1 MCKICVLGDR
11 LYEKFDFM
19 LELRFDF
26 WMDFLNIWN

>member
-19 LELRFDF
+19 LELDLIFEWTF
-26 WMDFLNIWN
+26 

>member
-19 LELRFDF
+19 LELDLIFE
-26 WMDFLNIWN
+26 WMF